1 MKNLYLYYT
10 FMLKHILL
18 NMVFLLFLDLKM
30 GICSPVLLVLSL
42 TKSNIPSTMSLVAML
57 VPDSKE
63 HLALAL
69 VII

>member
-18 NMVFLLFLDLKM
+18 NMVFLLFLDLK
-30 GICSPVLLVLSL
+30 ICSPVLLVLSL
-42 TKSNIPSTMSLVAML
+42 TESNIPSTMSLLAML